1 VPPRRRLNYRV
12 RQAFVSEPFVS
23 EPFVSEPK
31 GRHVDTPG
39 APQHKDANEGVNS
52 WTGEAA
58 DGLVRAEVD
67 RTGNL
72 LRLTIDSKAMRLAAV
87 EIAEAGT
94 AAVKQAQAAARAA
107 FEQSL
112 GGASADG
119 PTVQQL
125 KDTMGQV
132 AATAD
137 RQFTE
142 ISTLLGALTRRADG
156 LS

>member
-1 VPPRRRLNYRV
+1 MPPRRRLNYRV
-12 RQAFVSEPFVS
+12 RQAFVS

-39 APQHKDANEGVNS
+39 APQHKDANNNDPNGANS

-125 KDTMGQV
+125 KDTIGQV